1 MYLKNYFSFSFIYG
15 FFSLADEGKICKNVV
30 KPPIFLSFIEVDK
43 KLFHFH
49 TYIKQTIS
57 FALHVKLGR

>member
-1 MYLKNYFSFSFIYG
+1 MD
-15 FFSLADEGKICKNVV
+15 FFLLADEGKICKNVV

>member
-1 MYLKNYFSFSFIYG
+1 MYLKNCYSFSFIYG
-15 FFSLADEGKICKNVV
+15 FFLLADEGKICKNVV